1 MSIQPIIDKQV
12 QQFEHLIEQA
22 RTAGRFQRAGTVV
35 EISGLTIVARGPA
48 AQIGE
53 LCALQPGGGDD
64 PIYAQ
69 VVAFRENHTILLTL
83 GSLRGVQPGCRVV
96 AIGQQLQIGT
106 GPQMLGRVV
115 DCFGRPLDDK
125 GLIAV
130 YSHRPLENA
139 PPPPLKRRRI
149 TEPLWV
155 GVRAIDGLLTCCQGQ
170 RLGIFSGAGVGKS
183 VLLGM
188 IARNSSADVNVIAL
202 VGERGREVLDFLER
216 DLGEGL
222 AKSVVVVTTSD
233 QPPLLRVHTG
243 LAATAIAEYF
253 RDQGANVLLLMDS
266 LTRLAHAQREV
277 GLAAGEMPTTGGYP
291 PSLYTMLPSL
301 LERAGATQQG
311 TITGLYTVLVEQD
324 DLQDPVGDA
333 ASAILD
339 GRIVLSRQL
348 AEADHYPAI
357 DITRSVSRL
366 MADVVEPDHHQAA
379 TQFRSLL
386 AARNG
391 ARDLIDVGA
400 YTRGSDAR
408 VDRALALRAEMNQF
422 LQQRPDEYS
431 PSDRTR
437 QWLTGLMNA

>member
-1 MSIQPIIDKQV
+1 MSTQSMIENRV
-12 QQFEHLIEQA
+12 QQFEHLGQHV
-22 RTAGRFQRAGTVV
+22 RTASRFQRAGTVV

-53 LCALQPGGGDD
+53 LCALQPGGEDD

-69 VVAFRENHTILLTL
+69 VVAFRENQTILLTL
-83 GSLRGVQPGCRVV
+83 GSLRGVEPGCRVV
-96 AIGQQLQIGT
+96 AIGQQLQIGA

-115 DCFGRPLDDK
+115 DCFGQPLDDK
-125 GLIAV
+125 GPIAV
-130 YSHRPLENA
+130 QSHQALENV

-170 RLGIFSGAGVGKS
+170 RLGIFSGAGIGKS

-188 IARNSSADVNVIAL
+188 IARHSSADVNVIAL

-233 QPPLLRVHTG
+233 QSPLLRVHTG

-253 RDQGANVLLLMDS
+253 RQRGANVLLLMDS
-266 LTRLAHAQREV
+266 LTRLARAQREV

-291 PSLYTMLPSL
+291 PSLYTMLPKL
-301 LERAGATQQG
+301 LERAGATKQG

-324 DLQDPVGDA
+324 DLHDPVGDA

-339 GRIVLSRQL
+339 GSIVLSREL

-357 DITRSVSRL
+357 DITQSVSRL
-366 MADVVEPDHHQAA
+366 MNDVVEPEHRQAA
-379 TQFRSLL
+379 AQFRSLV
-386 AARNG
+386 AARNA

-400 YTRGSDAR
+400 YTHGTDPR
-408 VDRALALRAEMNQF
+408 VDRALALRGEMNQF
-422 LQQRPDEYS
+422 LQQHPDEHTA
-431 PSDRTR
+431 SDRTR
-437 QWLTGLMNA
+437 QWLTELMKA

>member
-1 MSIQPIIDKQV
+1 MQPVIDRQL
-12 QQFEHLIEQA
+12 QQFAHLVEQA
-22 RTAGRFQRAGTVV
+22 RTASRFRRVGTVV
-35 EISGLTIVARGPA
+35 EVSGLTIVARGPVA
-48 AQIGE
+48 KIGE
-53 LCALQPGGGDD
+53 LCALQPDDDND

-69 VVAFRENHTILLTL
+69 VVAFRENRTILLSL
-83 GSLRGVQPGCRVV
+83 GSLQGVEPGCHV
-96 AIGQQLQIGT
+96 IGTGRQLQIGT
-106 GPQMLGRVV
+106 GPQMLGRVI

-125 GLIAV
+125 GPIPV
-130 YSHRPLENA
+130 QSHRSLENA

-183 VLLGM
+183 MLLGM
-188 IARNSSADVNVIAL
+188 IARNSSADVNIIAL

-216 DLGEGL
+216 DLGEGI

-233 QPPLLRVHTG
+233 QPPLLQVHTG

-266 LTRLAHAQREV
+266 LTRLARAQREV
-277 GLAAGEMPTTGGYP
+277 GLAAGEIPTTGGYP
-291 PSLYTMLPSL
+291 PSLYTMLPKL

-324 DLQDPVGDA
+324 DIYDPVGDA

-339 GRIVLSRQL
+339 GHIVLSRQL
-348 AEADHYPAI
+348 AVAGHYPAI

-366 MADVVEPDHHQAA
+366 MNDVVTPDHRRAA
-379 TQFRSLL
+379 VQFRSLV
-386 AARNG
+386 AAHNEVQ
-391 ARDLIDVGA
+391 DLIEVGA
-400 YTRGSDAR
+400 YTRGSDPR
-408 VDRALALRAEMNQF
+408 VDRALELRTEMNRF
-422 LQQRPDEYS
+422 LQQPPEEYTA
-431 PSDRTR
+431 PEHTR
-437 QWLTGLMNA
+437 RWLQRLMTTR